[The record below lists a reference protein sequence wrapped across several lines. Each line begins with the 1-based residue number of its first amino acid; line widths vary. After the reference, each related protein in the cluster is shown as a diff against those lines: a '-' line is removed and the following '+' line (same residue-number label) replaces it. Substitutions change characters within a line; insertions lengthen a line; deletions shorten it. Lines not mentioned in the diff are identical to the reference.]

1 MKAYLLIW
9 FGVCV
14 LLAGSLLLIVLLHGA
29 TNAATCGFL
38 GLSCAVNSLLAIPFI
53 LLLAAVPTLIGAFQ
67 LPGRS
72 RAVYICRFFAIAL
85 SALAGMSI
93 LGLVA
98 VWFLISTR

>member
-9 FGVCV
+9 FGVGV

-53 LLLAAVPTLIGAFQ
+53 LLLAAAPTLIGAYK
-67 LPGRS
+67 LPNGR
-72 RAVYICRFFAIAL
+72 RTAAFYRIFAIIL
-85 SALAGMSI
+85 LLLACVSI
-93 LGLVA
+93 IGLTV
-98 VWFLISTR
+98 VWILISAR